1 MMNRMITWPYGP
13 ILLLTAA
20 VCAGQL
26 DAFPEQDLIQRLQA
40 GGHVLYIRHFQPN
53 PNEADTDPLNL
64 ENVKAQRQLSDEGRK
79 QATALG
85 AVLRTLN
92 IPVDRV
98 VTSKFFRA
106 YETGQLLRVGEVI
119 PSIDISEGGLITSPL
134 ENQRRAKVLR
144 QLLSEIPPEGK
155 NRVIVSHRLNLQD
168 AAGKEFGDTV
178 EGEVVVFRPLPDG
191 TFELVAR
198 VAPPEK
204 WNTFVQ

>member
-1 MMNRMITWPYGP
+1 
-13 ILLLTAA
+13 
-20 VCAGQL
+20 
-26 DAFPEQDLIQRLQA
+26 
-40 GGHVLYIRHFQPN
+40 
-53 PNEADTDPLNL
+53 
-64 ENVKAQRQLSDEGRK
+64 
-79 QATALG
+79 
-85 AVLRTLN
+85 
-92 IPVDRV
+92 
-98 VTSKFFRA
+98 
-106 YETGQLLRVGEVI
+106 
-119 PSIDISEGGLITSPL
+119 LITSPL

-204 WNTFVQ
+204 WNAFVQ